1 MIWDY
6 QKLSL
11 KRCKNQYCLK
21 DILIKQ
27 KFGAPQGVAELNT
40 DKSFASGNHKQPL
53 VYLVATKLPNYVA
66 TDGAATTTWLQAV
79 GRPKVCLIDLFEAV
93 S

>member
-40 DKSFASGNHKQPL
+40 DKSFPKEKKKQPF
-53 VYLVATKLPNYVA
+53 VYVGAQKLQNFGAPA
-66 TDGAATTTWLQAV
+66 GAATTRCLHAV